1 MKRYFLIIL
10 ILILSYFLILYIEN
24 NGNPEIKEI
33 KKVLNESE
41 IFSN

>member
-1 MKRYFLIIL
+1 MKKYFLIIV
-10 ILILSYFLILYIEN
+10 ILILSYFLISYIEN
-24 NGNPEIKEI
+24 NWNPEIKEI

>member
-1 MKRYFLIIL
+1 MKRYFLL
-10 ILILSYFLILYIEN
+10 LVILILSYFLISYIEN

-33 KKVLNESE
+33 RRVLNESE

>member
-1 MKRYFLIIL
+1 MKRYILIIL
-10 ILILSYFLILYIEN
+10 ILILSYFLISYIEN